1 MGITRSRPSCCYYS
15 ECSDCGISRLFRS
28 IVYFLQWKIDSVERN
43 WERLEGEPNT
53 KIVKGTV
60 TSCGDDYGWIE
71 NCVFFSIDAMVSP
84 LRVQVG
90 DKVLAFVEEDPLSF
104 DLRATEV
111 CVLIEDDRPREPYS
125 KIHELSVC
133 VSHVR
138 KDNIC
143 LADEYYF
150 YLDSISKAILGFMP
164 YEGDWLDIEYS
175 LDRGSSKLT
184 IHSLKATKCRR
195 LQEVCVTSIHKRQG
209 VLNHT
214 IFFTFRSL
222 KCPVGYTP
230 LVGHVVDVVVVQS
243 IRPNYNW
250 RAVSMT
256 PVNKLYSL
264 GP

>member
-1 MGITRSRPSCCYYS
+1 MVREEKKR
-15 ECSDCGISRLFRS
+15 EA
-28 IVYFLQWKIDSVERN
+28 
-43 WERLEGEPNT
+43 NT

-60 TSCGDDYGWIE
+60 TSCGDNYGWIE
-71 NCVFFSIDAMVSP
+71 NCVFFSIDAMIGPSR
-84 LRVQVG
+84 LRVG
-90 DKVLAFVEEDPLSF
+90 DKVVAFVEEHPLSY
-104 DLRATEV
+104 DLRAIEV
-111 CVLIEDDRPREPYS
+111 CVLIEDDRPREAYS
-125 KIHELSVC
+125 KIRELSVC
-133 VSHVR
+133 VSKVR

-175 LDRGSSKLT
+175 LERRSSKIT
-184 IHSLKATKCRR
+184 IHSLKATKCRH
-195 LQEVCVTSIHKRQG
+195 LQEVCVTSIHEQQG

-214 IFFTFRSL
+214 IFFTFHSL

-230 LVGHVVDVVVVQS
+230 LVGHVVNVVVVQS

-256 PVNKLYSL
+256 PVNKLYRL